1 MTSGGQRDRFRG
13 LGVTECA
20 SGQGRGWPRGWCQ
33 SPQGLVA
40 QAEEFGL
47 FLKDDRNT
55 LKVLSRCVK
64 QTLVISSPWAKSLAH
79 CLLYGRH
86 TKNSFYVFKLLNK
99 IKRRNSNTAAGENH
113 MKFKFQHP

>member
-13 LGVTECA
+13 LRVTQCA
-20 SGQGRGWPRGWCQ
+20 SGQGRGWPRGWCE

-64 QTLVISSPWAKSLAH
+64 QTLVISSPWANLWLTA
-79 CLLYGRH
+79 CCMADILRVA
-86 TKNSFYVFKLLNK
+86 FMFLNC
-99 IKRRNSNTAAGENH
+99 
-113 MKFKFQHP
+113 